1 MSDVNYFSFSDLEK
15 KWDVNSEQ
23 LHKLI
28 ANGDLIPSLFF
39 NKKGIIKAFN
49 YRFYESDNIPI
60 DVYAYFLTRK
70 VTDGRYEQQI
80 KDNKTEINGWHY
92 LVFPVL
98 NGTSKYYFETS
109 SKNIDDY
116 QSHGVL
122 YRHYEVSESKKQ
134 KLVYFDNEFI
144 EKNAEFSD
152 EVVAAFEI
160 KHPEL
165 SLVNSISQQVE
176 KPLLTRKE
184 RNYLRLIYDLTEA
197 HVKNF
202 DESKPFEAATQIMKT
217 TNTKLNQDTIAQ
229 YIIDASDVMRLY
241 TDP

>member
-1 MSDVNYFSFSDLEK
+1 MSEVNYFSFSDLEK

-39 NKKGIIKAFN
+39 NKKRIIKAFN

-70 VTDGRYEQQI
+70 VTDGRYEEEI

-92 LVFPVL
+92 LVFPVH

-134 KLVYFDNEFI
+134 KLIYFDNEFI

-152 EVVAAFEI
+152 EVVAAFGI

-165 SLVNSISQQVE
+165 NIASSKTQQAE
-176 KPLLTRKE
+176 RPLLQRKE
-184 RNYLRLIYDLTEA
+184 RNYLRLIYDLIEA
-197 HVKNF
+197 NLKDF
-202 DESKPFEAATQIMKT
+202 DDKKPFEAANKIIEK
-217 TNTKLNQDTIAQ
+217 TNTKLSQDTIAK
-229 YIIDASDVMRLY
+229 YITEASEVIRLY
-241 TDP
+241 TD